1 MAKKKDRRFDYFD
14 AFEKQAEIALKEAEL
29 LINVID
35 NYTSS
40 DAVGDILKK
49 AHDIENEGDQISH
62 EIFTAIATDFI
73 TPIERED
80 IMALTQYLDD
90 ILDYI
95 EDVIQ
100 RFYMYDI
107 NEMHDKALEFAKIM
121 KKSCKALCRAMEDFR
136 NFKKSKKFKELIID
150 VNTFEEEGDALYMEI
165 IRNLHK
171 NKKDDP
177 LYVMTW
183 SQLYMRMEK
192 CTDAC
197 EHAADTMRS
206 IVLKNS

>member
-1 MAKKKDRRFDYFD
+1 MAKKEKKKFDYFD
-14 AFEKQAEIALKEAEL
+14 AFEKQAELAIKEADL
-29 LINVID
+29 LIEVIED
-35 NYTSS
+35 FKTPEAIK
-40 DAVGDILKK
+40 DVMPK
-49 AHDIENEGDQISH
+49 AHEIENEGDKICH
-62 EIFTAIATDFI
+62 NVFTAVATDFI

-80 IMALTQYLDD
+80 LMALTQYLDD

-107 NEMHDKALEFAKIM
+107 LKMHEDALEFAKIM
-121 KKSCKALCRAMEDFR
+121 KKSCKALSRAMGDFR

-150 VNTFEEEGDALYMEI
+150 VNTFEEEADDLYIEI
-165 IRNLHK
+165 IRDLHT

-177 LYVMTW
+177 LYVMIW

>member
-1 MAKKKDRRFDYFD
+1 MAKKKGKKFDYFD
-14 AFEKQAEIALKEAEL
+14 AFEEQAELAVKEADL
-29 LINVID
+29 LIDVIE
-35 NYTSS
+35 NFKSAK
-40 DAVGDILKK
+40 AVKDIMPK
-49 AHDIENEGDQISH
+49 AHDIENEGDKIGH

-100 RFYMYDI
+100 RFYMYDVDS
-107 NEMHDKALEFAKIM
+107 MHKNALEFAKIM

-150 VNTFEEEGDALYMEI
+150 VNSFEEEADELYMEI
-165 IRNLHK
+165 IHELHS
-171 NKKDDP
+171 NKSNDA
-177 LYVMTW
+177 LYIMTW
-183 SQLYMRMEK
+183 SQLYGRMEK